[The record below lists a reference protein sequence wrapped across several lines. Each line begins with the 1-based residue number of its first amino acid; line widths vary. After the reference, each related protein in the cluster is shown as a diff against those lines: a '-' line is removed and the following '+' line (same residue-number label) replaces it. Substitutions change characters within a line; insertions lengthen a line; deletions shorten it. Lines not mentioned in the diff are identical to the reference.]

1 MSDKAILIE
10 KIKEWINVNNEISK
24 IQKQMREYRKN
35 KQQITE
41 LLLKIMAKNDIDCF
55 DINNGKLMCKKNRIK
70 GTINNEILI
79 NSLSEYF
86 KNNTDIDIKEVV
98 LFINENRPIKEKEI
112 LIIKE
117 KR

>member
-1 MSDKAILIE
+1 MGDKAILIE
-10 KIKEWINVNNEISK
+10 KIKEWININNEISK
-24 IQKQMREYRKN
+24 IQKQMREYRKT

-41 LLLKIMAKNDIDCF
+41 LLLKIMNKNDIDCF
-55 DINNGKLMCKKNRIK
+55 DINNGRLMCKKNRIK
-70 GTINNEILI
+70 GTINNELLI

-86 KNNTDIDIKEVV
+86 KNSKDIDIKEVV
-98 LFINENRPIKEKEI
+98 LFINENRPIKEKDV